1 MNNTVYSKT
10 MEKVRNR
17 NNVKLVRNEKNYLKQ
32 ISKLSYLSKKIFK
45 IDLVTIHKS
54 KVTLTLNEPAYGKGA

>member
-17 NNVKLVRNEKNYLKQ
+17 NENRNVYLKQ
-32 ISKLSYLSKKIFK
+32 TSKLSYLSKKIFE
-45 IDLVTIHKS
+45 IDLVTIHKKQS
-54 KVTLTLNEPAYGKGA
+54 HINA